1 MISFHTAMTSPTS
14 TTIPAGSY
22 RCSTSS
28 TSVAIGAFFY
38 FDHRELLSLSSV
50 NGKCDQ
56 LLTFTMSGLLAMLP
70 TLYKIFANKPI

>member
-1 MISFHTAMTSPTS
+1 MIPAHTAMTSPLS

-38 FDHRELLSLSSV
+38 FDRRQLRPLNSV
-50 NGKCDQ
+50 KGNCDQ

-70 TLYKIFANKPI
+70 TPYKTFANKPI